1 MAKQTQISFDFDIP
15 VEEVKTAATPQEQEE
30 IQQPA
35 AVIEPEPEIET
46 PVAAII
52 DLTTPEPQV
61 NEAPKTKIK
70 KQHNKQATRGRMSL
84 KDMDAG
90 VDLIEVPEDE
100 ELFKKLYYPIGA
112 VAEMFKVNQSLIRFW
127 ENEFA
132 VLKPKKNGK
141 GDRLFRPEDVK
152 NLKLIYH
159 LLRERKYTIEGA
171 KDFLKNGKKQ
181 DEKFAM
187 IESLKKLKGFLLEL
201 KANL

>member
-1 MAKQTQISFDFDIP
+1 MAEEKQIAFDFGSAPPD
-15 VEEVKTAATPQEQEE
+15 VKDAALT
-30 IQQPA
+30 
-35 AVIEPEPEIET
+35 VSEIEKAEVIA
-46 PVAAII
+46 VAADEINI
-52 DLTTPEPQV
+52 EVNDEVLDLTAITTV
-61 NEAPKTKIK
+61 TAKPKRKTNK
-70 KQHNKQATRGRMSL
+70 KQTRGRMSL

-100 ELFKKLYYPIGA
+100 VLFEKMYYPIGT
-112 VAEMFKVNQSLIRFW
+112 VAAMFKVNQSLIRFW
-127 ENEFA
+127 ENEFD

-171 KDFLKNGKKQ
+171 KDFIKNNKKA

-187 IESLKKLKGFLLEL
+187 IESLKKLKGFLNEL